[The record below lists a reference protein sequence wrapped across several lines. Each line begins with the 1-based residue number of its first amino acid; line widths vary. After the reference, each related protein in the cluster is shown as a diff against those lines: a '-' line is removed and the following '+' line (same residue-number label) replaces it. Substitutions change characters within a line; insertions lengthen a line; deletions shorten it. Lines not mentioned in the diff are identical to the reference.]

1 MKKRNAVYCVTA
13 GHPKK
18 IVRSVILTV
27 LANFGNL
34 IPVGFLTLA
43 VLSLYS
49 YFGGASEVLDLHQLW
64 MVWGAM
70 GIAAVVLYFLEL
82 AANHATYYGGYAAGA
97 QGRVDLAEH
106 IRKLPLGYLMSKD
119 PGELGN
125 TMMNDFSLIED
136 ALTHT
141 LPQLIGGAITAV
153 LGVLGMCCIDWRLG
167 LALFAGLPVTVL
179 ILLLVQT
186 LDKKRG
192 AAHVAAKI
200 EQTNRLQEYLTGMK
214 VIKAYN
220 LGGSN
225 FTKLTQAF
233 RNFMTESI
241 KLEAVSGPFYL
252 VAISFLQAGVSFVT
266 MTGVWLLSG
275 GKVDIS
281 VFVIFLFMGNRFF
294 EPLAGAITQLPVFVY
309 KKAAG
314 ERIVDLMDE
323 PVMAGDSGAPA
334 QHEIVFDHL
343 SFGYGEKEV
352 LHDVSA
358 EFRPGTMTAIV
369 GPSGSGKSTMLK
381 LIARFYD
388 PQSGAVRFGGVDET
402 AIDPEK
408 LMSKISVVFQ
418 DVYLFQDTIEAN
430 IRYGKENAT
439 HEEIVAAAK
448 LAHCHEFIRK
458 LPDGYQTMVGEG
470 GSTLSGGEK
479 QRISIARAIL
489 KDAPVLLLDEATS
502 SLDPE
507 NELDVQHALEALVKG
522 RTVVMIAHKLKTVAG
537 ADQILVLDQ
546 GKIVERG
553 THTELL
559 QKDSLY
565 AHLWNVQQETSGWQI
580 HRKADSARLEVA
592 YQQG

>member
-13 GHPKK
+13 AHPKK

-153 LGVLGMCCIDWRLG
+153 LGVLGMYCIDWRLG

-323 PVMAGDSGAPA
+323 PVMADGGAPA
-334 QHEIVFDHL
+334 QHEIVFDHV
-343 SFGYGEKEV
+343 SFGYGEKEI

-580 HRKADSARLEVA
+580 HRKADSAGLEVA